1 MLDDRI
7 PALPGVFENPL
18 PAASASGLLRIEG
31 ARTLLR
37 YRTYFRAED
46 AASDDLLKT
55 ALSLR
60 YQVYCV
66 ERNFLDGQRH
76 PDRLESD
83 TFDTHSV
90 HGVLFYRPW
99 NRPVG
104 TSRLILPDDGRAPFP
119 FYAML
124 DKAGMALTSHFPRGR
139 TAEISRFA
147 VSRAFRPDKTMRS
160 KMPCLGLAQL
170 LLRLSRTHEVTH
182 WVAVMPNSLL
192 RMLAMMGIEF
202 TPVGE
207 AVSYHGVRQPAVC
220 EIAQLLDTLYRRF
233 PAHWQIMTDGGR
245 LAET

>member
-7 PALPGVFENPL
+7 PALPGVFEGPL
-18 PAASASGLLRIEG
+18 PAASAPGLLRLEG

-37 YRTYFRAED
+37 YRTYFRTED
-46 AASDDLLKT
+46 APSDDLLKT

-66 ERNFLDGQRH
+66 ERNFLDGHRH

-104 TSRLILPDDGRAPFP
+104 TSRLILPDVGRAPFP

-124 DKAGMALTSHFPRGR
+124 DKAGIALTSHFPRGR

-147 VSRAFRPDKTMRS
+147 VSRAFRPDRTMRS

-170 LLRLSRTHEVTH
+170 LLRLSRTHGVTH

-207 AVSYHGVRQPAVC
+207 AVAYHGVRQPAVC

>member
-1 MLDDRI
+1 MLDDRV
-7 PALPGVFENPL
+7 PALPGVFDSPA
-18 PAASASGLLRIEG
+18 PAASVLRLEG

-37 YRTYFRAED
+37 YRTYFRTED
-46 AASDDLLKT
+46 ATSGDLLNT

-66 ERNFLDGQRH
+66 ERSFLDARHH

-83 TFDTHSV
+83 TFDAHSV

-104 TSRLILPDDGRAPFP
+104 TSRLILPDEDRAPFP

-124 DKAGMALTSHFPRGR
+124 DKAGTASTSHFPRGK

-147 VSRAFRPDKTMRS
+147 VSRAFRPDRTLHS

-170 LLRLSRTHEVTH
+170 TLRLSRMHGVTH
-182 WVAVMPNSLL
+182 WVAVMPNALL

-202 TPVGE
+202 MPVGQ

-220 EIAQLLDTLYRRF
+220 EIAEMLETLYRRF
-233 PAHWQIMTDGGR
+233 PTHWQIMTDGGR
-245 LAET
+245 LADA